1 MSNKKL
7 RVNLTNKTEHVEV
20 HISGFEDKVKK
31 LKHMIKENEKFKRT
45 HEEKIYAIWDS
56 IKKKN
61 KIMGIA
67 KGEEF
72 QGKQEDGREHRDGV
86 HAKNVLYVRMKII
99 TTINEYRVIKEN
111 WHSSEM

>member
-56 IKKKN
+56 IKKKQN
-61 KIMGIA
+61 YGHSKRRRIPGKI
-67 KGEEF
+67 
-72 QGKQEDGREHRDGV
+72 GRWER
-86 HAKNVLYVRMKII
+86 
-99 TTINEYRVIKEN
+99 T
-111 WHSSEM
+111 